1 MTFIWALILLG
12 ILIFVHELGHFL
24 FAKLVGVRVLKFSLG
39 FGPKILG
46 RKFGDTEY
54 QLSAVP
60 LGGYVKMLGEEPG
73 DELSAEDRKSAF
85 NHKAIWK
92 RALIILAGP
101 VFNLIFAAMIFT
113 GMFLYGVPLLLPEV
127 GKVME
132 GTPAEA
138 VGLVSGD
145 RIVMIDG
152 NVITE
157 WTQMTSA
164 IHGSAGKE
172 LRITIR
178 RGEREF
184 DVNVV
189 PQSRAVK
196 NIFGEDREVGLIGIT
211 PSGAQFTKR
220 FTPTSAVLLGS
231 QRTVEISVLTVVAIG
246 KLVQRIIPAK
256 EMGGP
261 ILIMQLA
268 EKRASEGLMNFL
280 MFMAV
285 ISVNL
290 GIINLFPIPIL
301 DGGHMMFLGYEA
313 VFRRPPSEKAMIIA
327 QKVGLALILMLMAF
341 TFYNDILR
349 VVSGKQLP

>member
-1 MTFIWALILLG
+1 MTFIWAIILLG

-101 VFNLIFAAMIFT
+101 VFNIIFAAMIFT
-113 GMFLYGVPLLLPEV
+113 GMFLYGVPLLSPEV

-138 VGLVSGD
+138 VGLISGD
-145 RIVMIDG
+145 RIVMIDD

-189 PQSRAVK
+189 PESRAVK
-196 NIFGEDREVGLIGIT
+196 NIFGEEKKVGLIGIT

-220 FTPTSAVLLGS
+220 FSPTRAVLLGS

-268 EKRASEGLMNFL
+268 EKRASEGLLNFL

-313 VFRRPPSEKAMIIA
+313 VFRRSPSEKAMIFA
-327 QKVGLALILMLMAF
+327 QKIGLALILMLMAF

-349 VVSGKQLP
+349 VVSGNQLP